1 MTLRVIDYTA
11 PAPELN
17 LALEEAILDAV
28 ETGRSP
34 STLRFWE
41 CAVPFAVLGV
51 SQSLALETDAIAC
64 EAEGIPILR
73 RCSAGGAVLQGPGSL
88 NFALTL
94 RYDEYPDTRALRAS
108 YDFIL
113 GNIAASFRTHGV
125 EVTSAGCS
133 DLAIGGLKVSGNAQK
148 RRKHAFLHHGS
159 LLYAV
164 DAGLIARCLR
174 EPRQRPDY
182 RGERTHAEFVTVLP
196 MTRADLVAA
205 VCKAFDAPPPD
216 GQPSDD
222 ELRAAGQLAA
232 EKYANPAWTQRR

>member
-1 MTLRVIDYTA
+1 MMRCFDYTA
-11 PAPELN
+11 PSPALN

-41 CAVPFAVLGV
+41 SASPFAVLGV
-51 SQSLALETDAIAC
+51 SQMLLREVDEIAC
-64 EAEGIPILR
+64 EAEGVPVLR

-94 RYDEYPDTRALRAS
+94 RYEDYPNTRALRAS

-113 GNIAASFRTHGV
+113 GSIADAFRARGL
-125 EVTSAGCS
+125 EVSPAGCS
-133 DLAIGGLKVSGNAQK
+133 DLAIDGLKVSGNAQK

-164 DAGLIARCLR
+164 DSGLIARCLR
-174 EPRQRPDY
+174 EPETRPDY
-182 RGERTHAEFVTVLP
+182 RGERTHAEFVTTLP
-196 MTRADLVAA
+196 LTRADLVAC
-205 VCKAFDAPPPD
+205 VCEAFDAPAPS

-232 EKYANPAWTQRR
+232 EKYGNDEWNRRR